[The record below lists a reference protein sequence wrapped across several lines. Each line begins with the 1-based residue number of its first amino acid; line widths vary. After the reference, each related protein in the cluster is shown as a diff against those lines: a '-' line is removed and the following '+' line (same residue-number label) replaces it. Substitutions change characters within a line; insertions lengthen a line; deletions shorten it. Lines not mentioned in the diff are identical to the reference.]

1 MRWTRPLFA
10 SAGPK
15 TPGNFVQDGPPPGGF
30 PAVKIQRSLPAGG
43 LSSVA
48 LMSGLVLTFTYGMY
62 QIIAANRQRR
72 QARRA
77 FEAGSALQL
86 LRALAFNREEL
97 DIRMAV
103 LPFLTAESDVKAAFI
118 KSKMLENE
126 AELMKD
132 VPNWEAGASVYK
144 TRYMSPMEVFGVR

>member
-1 MRWTRPLFA
+1 
-10 SAGPK
+10 
-15 TPGNFVQDGPPPGGF
+15 VQDGPPPGGF

-72 QARRA
+72 
-77 FEAGSALQL
+77 
-86 LRALAFNREEL
+86 AFNREEL

>member
-1 MRWTRPLFA
+1 VPVRVRPGRSATMRWTRPLFA

-72 QARRA
+72 
-77 FEAGSALQL
+77 
-86 LRALAFNREEL
+86 AFNREEL

>member
-62 QIIAANRQRR
+62 QIVAANRQRR

-86 LRALAFNREEL
+86 LRALLLLLSRLPCIECYLCASQPTDSRVTFAFDAQGVQPRGAGYSHG
-97 DIRMAV
+97 RAA
-103 LPFLTAESDVKAAFI
+103 LPDC
-118 KSKMLENE
+118 
-126 AELMKD
+126 
-132 VPNWEAGASVYK
+132 
-144 TRYMSPMEVFGVR
+144 

>member
-72 QARRA
+72 
-77 FEAGSALQL
+77 
-86 LRALAFNREEL
+86 AFNREEL